1 MKQIVAEGHTL
12 GMHSYTHD
20 YYTIYDSVEAFL
32 EDYYQLFCLIRE
44 EVGVTPTVFRFP
56 GGSINGYNQGLY
68 QEIIAEMLRRGF
80 VYYDWN
86 LSAEDAFHVSPSAED
101 ILNNILDSS
110 NGRTRGIV
118 LMHDSDQCKTTVEA
132 LPELI
137 DGLREQGF
145 IFQRI
150 DRSVKPIIFSYKDK
164 VSS

>member
-1 MKQIVAEGHTL
+1 
-12 GMHSYTHD
+12 
-20 YYTIYDSVEAFL
+20 
-32 EDYYQLFCLIRE
+32 
-44 EVGVTPTVFRFP
+44 
-56 GGSINGYNQGLY
+56 
-68 QEIIAEMLRRGF
+68 MLRRGF